1 MFPLTL
7 LILLNLNA
15 VLDADLWLNKDDAV
29 YQFGEKL
36 TIFFETTED
45 CFAAVYDIE
54 PGGEA
59 VRLFPPEGR
68 DGRVDA
74 EQTYELPPAG
84 ADVDYVIG
92 ETAGEEEFVILVN
105 RDRPPTL
112 GDTDPGT
119 LRKSVKIAVA
129 EPEPAR
135 LMIVSTPTRA
145 RIYLTEVAS
154 GEKVYLGRAPKT
166 VEVESGAYIVTIK
179 LSGYHTI
186 SRRIELD
193 AGDRRRIFVRLW
205 D

>member
-7 LILLNLNA
+7 LLLLNLNA
-15 VLDADLWLNKDDAV
+15 VLDADLWLNKEDAV
-29 YQFGEKL
+29 YRFGEKL

-59 VRLFPPEGR
+59 VRLFPPDG
-68 DGRVDA
+68 DKGRVNA
-74 EQTYELPPAG
+74 EQTYELPPSD

-92 ETAGEEEFVILVN
+92 ETAGEEEFVVLVN
-105 RDRPPTL
+105 RDHVPTI
-112 GDTDPGT
+112 GDPDPGT
-119 LRKSVKIAVA
+119 VRKSVKIEVA

-135 LMIVSTPTRA
+135 IKVISTPARA

-154 GEKVYLGRAPKT
+154 GEKIYLGRAPKT
-166 VEVESGAYIVTIK
+166 FEVEPGDYVLTVK
-179 LSGYHTI
+179 LSGYRTI

-193 AGDRRRIFVRLW
+193 AGDRRRIYVRLW